1 LVRLSSE
8 TSLMSRIGKKP
19 ISLPTKVQVE
29 FDRDS
34 RVVKVSG
41 PLGSLSFKI
50 HPKVDVVVDT
60 SEIKVLVENSDDKKQ
75 RALWGTYRAII
86 ANLVQGVTSGF
97 TKELELNGV
106 GYKMELQAAQKKL
119 VVYIGFSHPVTV
131 TIPDGITLD
140 LQKNKLVGKSIDKHL
155 IGDFFASLHNL
166 KPCDPYKQKGFRFPD
181 KFYLKKAGK
190 KAGK

>member
-1 LVRLSSE
+1 
-8 TSLMSRIGKKP
+8 MSRVGKKS
-19 ISLPTKVQVE
+19 ITLPAKVQVK
-29 FDRDS
+29 FDQENRIIQ
-34 RVVKVSG
+34 VVG

-50 HPKVDVVVDT
+50 HPKVNVVVEP
-60 SEIKVLVENSDDKKQ
+60 SEVKVLVENPEDKKQ
-75 RALWGTYRAII
+75 RALWGTYRAVI
-86 ANLVQGVTSGF
+86 ANLIQGVTSGF

-119 VVYIGFSHPVTV
+119 VVYIGLSHPVTV
-131 TIPDGITLD
+131 AIPDGITLD
-140 LQKNKLVGKSIDKHL
+140 LQKNKLIGQSIDKQL

-166 KPCDPYKQKGFRFPD
+166 KPCDPYKQKGFRFPN